1 MAEHTETL
9 VGKSVQFIGTAPF
22 FGQKLAG
29 QKRCRVDG
37 RRREFIEAVYRRE
50 ADLPA
55 ASGRSLWTGEHRR
68 ARWPT

>member
-1 MAEHTETL
+1 MGVIVLFFLKAITLHPGDMAEHTETL

-37 RRREFIEAVYRRE
+37 RRREFIEAV
-50 ADLPA
+50 
-55 ASGRSLWTGEHRR
+55 
-68 ARWPT
+68 

>member
-29 QKRCRVDG
+29 Q
-37 RRREFIEAVYRRE
+37 
-50 ADLPA
+50 
-55 ASGRSLWTGEHRR
+55 
-68 ARWPT
+68 